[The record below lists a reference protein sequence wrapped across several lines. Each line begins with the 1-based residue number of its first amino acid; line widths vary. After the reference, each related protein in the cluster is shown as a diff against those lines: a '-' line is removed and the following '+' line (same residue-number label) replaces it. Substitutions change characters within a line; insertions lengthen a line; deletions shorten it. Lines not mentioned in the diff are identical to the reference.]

1 MKKADRRGHRPSSY
15 ESSPSPV
22 GKIVRVNLCILAG
35 AQGLIFLLS
44 RLEGGEGAIY
54 GFMFGSLVYLALHNT
69 VLGFLMLVKFVQG
82 EAPVASAYLAAMG
95 LVLLIGGGTC
105 FAGAA
110 G

>member
-1 MKKADRRGHRPSSY
+1 MSGADRPSSD
-15 ESSPSPV
+15 EPSPSPV

-35 AQGLIFLLS
+35 VQGLIFLLS
-44 RLEGGEGAIY
+44 RLEGGEGGMI
-54 GFMFGSLVYLALHNT
+54 GFLIGSMVYLILHNT
-69 VLGFLMLVKFVQG
+69 VLGILMLVKFVQG